1 METEE
6 LFDLIARTRPIVL
19 EILEEQGY
27 DTKPYVNQSPND
39 VITMAMGGPNP
50 LRIRVQER
58 TGAEAPTKRAQVFYW
73 VFEKVKMSLERR
85 VDELW
90 DIDTYGEN
98 AADKETDQAIVILNE
113 PVHDAFHTMAIRQ
126 WQINKRR
133 IVFYTIKQIIANPS
147 RHILQPKF
155 RKIPASE
162 PLPLHNATGAASH
175 VASDSQPEKNL
186 LRVKNKKNLPL
197 IKFHVDIMTR
207 VLGLVPDDIVEIM
220 RASPTTGDYKMYR
233 ICSI

>member
-6 LFDLIARTRPIVL
+6 LFDLIARTRPVL
-19 EILEEQGY
+19 MEILEDQGY
-27 DTKPYVNQSPND
+27 DTKPYMNQSPAEI
-39 VITMAMGGPNP
+39 VQMAMGGPNP
-50 LRIRVQER
+50 LRVRVNKR
-58 TGAEAPTKRAQVFYW
+58 AGAEPSTERAQVFYW

-85 VDELW
+85 VEELW
-90 DIDTYGEN
+90 AVGDQKENEN
-98 AADKETDQAIVILNE
+98 AADKDTDQAIVILNE
-113 PVHDAFHTMAIRQ
+113 PVHDAFHAMAIRQ

-133 IVFYTIKQIIANPS
+133 IVFYTIKQLIVNPA

-162 PLPLHNATGAASH
+162 PLPLHSAAGAAGQ
-175 VASDSQPEKNL
+175 DDKTL

-197 IKFHVDIMTR
+197 IKFHVDIITR
-207 VLGLVPDDIVEIM
+207 VLGLVPDDIVEII

-233 ICSI
+233 ICAI